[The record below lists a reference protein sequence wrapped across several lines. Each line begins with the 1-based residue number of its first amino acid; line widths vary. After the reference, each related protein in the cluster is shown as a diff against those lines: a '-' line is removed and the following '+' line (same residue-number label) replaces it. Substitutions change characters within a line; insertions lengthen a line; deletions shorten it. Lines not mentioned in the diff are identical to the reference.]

1 MKFLP
6 YTSRVERI
14 WYYTLRGFCCL
25 VFFFLV
31 GPILAVIPL
40 SFNSSTFLTYPMSG
54 VSLRWYRD
62 FFHSPQWL
70 PAFKNSLLIGSV
82 TTVLSTSLGTLAALG
97 LARIGSTAGW
107 LIAAFV
113 ISPRIVP
120 VVITA
125 VGVYFLYAPLGLTNN
140 YLGLILAHSVLA
152 VPFVVI
158 TVTATLQGFDFNLVR
173 AGASLGASPAFV
185 FRRVILPLILP
196 GVLSGAAFAFATSF
210 DEIVVALFVAG
221 PMQRTIPIQMWN
233 GVREEI
239 SPTIT
244 AAATVLVVISVSLLV
259 VVELLRRRGER
270 LRGGVA

>member
-14 WYYTLRGFCCL
+14 WYYTLRGFCGL

-31 GPILAVIPL
+31 VPILAVIPL
-40 SFNSSTFLTYPMSG
+40 SFNSSTFLTYPMPG

-70 PAFKNSLLIGSV
+70 PAFKNSLLVGTV
-82 TTVLSTSLGTLAALG
+82 TTVVSTSLGTLAALG
-97 LARIGSTAGW
+97 LARLGSTVGW

-125 VGVYFLYAPLGLTNN
+125 VGVYFLYAPLGLTNSFV
-140 YLGLILAHSVLA
+140 GLILAHSVLA

-210 DEIVVALFVAG
+210 DEIVVALFLAG

-244 AAATVLVVISVSLLV
+244 AAATLLVTLSVILLV
-259 VVELLRRRGER
+259 VVELLRRRSER
-270 LRGGVA
+270 LRGGAG